1 VLHIPSTI
9 LVAPHSFKGTLPAGE
24 VADAIGRGLEQGGW
38 EVELCPV
45 VGACP
50 VADPGDGPDPEESA
64 ALALDLLDFDR
75 RMLAA
80 RAVVTG
86 EGRLDRHSLAGN
98 VLSEVATRA
107 RQAGVPCHAI
117 VGERRLDAFGAR
129 ILDLQAVLVART
141 PAQLR
146 AAGRRLARLI

>member
-1 VLHIPSTI
+1 VLHIPTTI
-9 LVAPHSFKGTLPAGE
+9 LVAPHSFKGTLPAPE
-24 VADAIGRGLEQGGW
+24 VADAIGCGLEQGGW
-38 EVELCPV
+38 EVDLCPV
-45 VGACP
+45 AECP
-50 VADPGDGPDPEESA
+50 ERPDRGERPVPEEGA
-64 ALALDLLDFDR
+64 AFALDLLDFDR

-86 EGRLDRHSLAGN
+86 EARLDQQSLAGT
-98 VLSEVATRA
+98 VVSEVATRT

-129 ILDLQAVLVART
+129 ILDLQAVLEART

-146 AAGRRLARLI
+146 AAGHKLARLI